1 MLTVYWAQR
10 CAQLWRK
17 VTLSVAIQRAST
29 MAPTVTFLRH
39 AESIGNVMVRKFGEV
54 GHSMKGMEDCGIT
67 AEGFEQ
73 CAGLRERLNAADFD
87 VIYCSPAQR
96 CRETLL
102 YGVVGSREAPVIV
115 DWRLAEGRGWAV
127 FNELTP
133 ATEVE
138 WPSAWNVSG
147 AADQRPERE
156 TVADVNM
163 RMTRWWLEVAEA
175 HGDSERR
182 ILVVT
187 HSHPISIWAQAWPEE
202 DIHVGN
208 AEIHIFEDAAY

>member
-1 MLTVYWAQR
+1 
-10 CAQLWRK
+10 
-17 VTLSVAIQRAST
+17 

-39 AESIGNVMVRKFGEV
+39 AESIGNIMVRKFGEL
-54 GHSMKGMEDCGIT
+54 GHSMKGLEDCGIS

-73 CAGLRERLNAADFD
+73 CTGLRERLSAADFD

-96 CRETLL
+96 CRETLIH
-102 YGVVGSREAPVIV
+102 GVVGAREAPVIV

-133 ATEVE
+133 VGDVE
-138 WPSAWNVSG
+138 WPTAWDLSN

-156 TVADVNM
+156 TRSDMDA
-163 RMTRWWLEVAEA
+163 RLSAWWLTVMGRWENSQA
-175 HGDSERR
+175 R
-182 ILVVT
+182 ILVST
-187 HSHPISIWAQAWPEE
+187 HSWPIRRWAATWPEE
-202 DIHVGN
+202 DIEIGN